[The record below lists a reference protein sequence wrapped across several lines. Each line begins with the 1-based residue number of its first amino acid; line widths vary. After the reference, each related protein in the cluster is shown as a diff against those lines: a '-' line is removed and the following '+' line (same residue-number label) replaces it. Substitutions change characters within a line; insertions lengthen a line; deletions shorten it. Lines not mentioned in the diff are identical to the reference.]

1 MTGIRKASVND
12 IPAVLAMAERFY
24 GATMFPRWMPFDGGT
39 VARLAAALAEDHVLL
54 LAEDE
59 GRVVGMA
66 GLFILPF
73 MFNANHI
80 SAHEVVWW
88 VEPEAQGKGAGK
100 ALLQAIEPACRER
113 GAELIY
119 MVHLAN
125 SPPQAAA
132 AYERLGYEHGE
143 SSYVKAIPRAA

>member
-1 MTGIRKASVND
+1 MANDMLAAAQAAEDRALEFWANFLLLSVSIETCD
-12 IPAVLAMAERFY
+12 FALAQAVRDRQQE
-24 GATMFPRWMPFDGGT
+24 
-39 VARLAAALAEDHVLL
+39 LAAALAQDHVLL

-66 GLFILPF
+66 GLFVLPF
-73 MFNANHI
+73 MFNANHV

-100 ALLQAIEPACRER
+100 ALLQAIEPACRDR

-125 SPPQAAA
+125 SPP
-132 AYERLGYEHGE
+132 
-143 SSYVKAIPRAA
+143 